1 MSHFVAVELAWKL
14 DPEKNSNQWKHEK
27 YAAIVSWERYQCPV
41 FKNMKNPCLWH
52 SYVQRSSSMLQLQCS
67 PCQFHIQTF
76 CSLEVTQYNLD
87 KLLFPNS
94 AFISITALCK
104 IGGSKAMKLVIFT
117 NDTCVFTL
125 QFNDNF
131 HWFCLRNC
139 CAALLCTALRWG
151 GNFWTLLPPSTLSLL
166 VEDGDGV
173 DEIEKAF

>member
-1 MSHFVAVELAWKL
+1 MMSHFVAVELAWKL

-87 KLLFPNS
+87 KLLYPNS
-94 AFISITALCK
+94 AFISITALCN
-104 IGGSKAMKLVIFT
+104 IGGFKAMKLDIFTIDT
-117 NDTCVFTL
+117 NDTCVMYL
-125 QFNDNF
+125 
-131 HWFCLRNC
+131 HWNLMIIFIDFGWETVVLRYS
-139 CAALLCTALRWG
+139 ALRWG
-151 GNFWTLLPPSTLSLL
+151 GNFIGRSCLHLPFPCLWKTAMS
-166 VEDGDGV
+166 
-173 DEIEKAF
+173 